1 MSMLLSPTLFPST
14 LLRSPVTLAPS
25 GSLLPA
31 AHAGAR
37 WPSPGARRV
46 RAATVGSSPQ
56 RRVGGSGSAVPF
68 LLASVLVAVALL
80 LAPERP
86 HDQEAICHRHS
97 GEVAC
102 RVW

>member
-14 LLRSPVTLAPS
+14 LLRSSVTLAPFVP
-25 GSLLPA
+25 LAPPA
-31 AHAGAR
+31 HPGAC

-46 RAATVGSSPQ
+46 RGAAVGSRPQ
-56 RRVGGSGSAVPF
+56 RRVGDGGSGVPF